1 MAPLYD
7 VAMGGE
13 GAGLGEAI
21 EYVASFVGPQDVVL
35 DAACGTGAFACGVAS
50 RAGFVAACDLSPKMV
65 AQTSRKAQHRG
76 LENVACGTGNLCA
89 LDFSDGSFDVAIA
102 GNVLH
107 LLAEPQQAVAELQR
121 VTRPGGI
128 IVIPNYMNEED
139 TDRRFLKLAGA
150 VGFTVHSEWDTPA
163 FLEFLASCGLTV
175 TEHRNFV
182 AKQPLCVA
190 ICQN

>member
-1 MAPLYD
+1 MATTRATTPS
-7 VAMGGE
+7 VAR
-13 GAGLGEAI
+13 
-21 EYVASFVGPQDVVL
+21 D
-35 DAACGTGAFACGVAS
+35 
-50 RAGFVAACDLSPKMV
+50 RGF
-65 AQTSRKAQHRG
+65 
-76 LENVACGTGNLCA
+76 ENVACGTGDLCA
-89 LDFSDGSFDVAIA
+89 LEFSDESFDVSIA

-107 LLAEPQQAVAELQR
+107 LLAEPQQAVAELRR
-121 VTRPGGI
+121 VTRPGGT

-139 TDRRFLKLAGA
+139 TDRSFLKLAGA

-175 TEHRNFV
+175 VEHRNFV